1 MPENLEYEMET
12 KRGWNTGMGAWGKRK
27 KRSTNDSTIAENEA
41 NNTTGQRIT
50 RNGRKYILL
59 TPAQIRC
66 TVDFLKVYYNFF
78 PFFFFFSIS
87 VLLAKTKRTKG
98 WLALRGMWG

>member
-1 MPENLEYEMET
+1 MPENLEYEMEKLEMP

-27 KRSTNDSTIAENEA
+27 KRSTNDSSIAENEA

-78 PFFFFFSIS
+78 HFFFLFDFSF
-87 VLLAKTKRTKG
+87 AG
-98 WLALRGMWG
+98 QD

>member
-1 MPENLEYEMET
+1 MEKLEA
-12 KRGWNTGMGAWGKRK
+12 KRGWNTGMGGWGKRK
-27 KRSTNDSTIAENEA
+27 KRSTKDSTIEDEA

-66 TVDFLKVYYNFF
+66 TVDFLKVYYSFF
-78 PFFFFFSIS
+78 PFFFYFSIS

-98 WLALRGMWG
+98 WLTLRGMWG

>member
-1 MPENLEYEMET
+1 MEKLET
-12 KRGWNTGMGAWGKRK
+12 KRGWNTGMGGWGKRK
-27 KRSTNDSTIAENEA
+27 KRSTKDSTIEDEA

-59 TPAQIRC
+59 TPAQIR
-66 TVDFLKVYYNFF
+66 F
-78 PFFFFFSIS
+78 
-87 VLLAKTKRTKG
+87 LLAKTKRTKG

>member
-1 MPENLEYEMET
+1 MPENLEYETET

-27 KRSTNDSTIAENEA
+27 KRSTNDSSIAENEA

-66 TVDFLKVYYNFF
+66 TVEF
-78 PFFFFFSIS
+78 
-87 VLLAKTKRTKG
+87 
-98 WLALRGMWG
+98 

>member
-1 MPENLEYEMET
+1 MEKLET
-12 KRGWNTGMGAWGKRK
+12 KRGWNTGMGGWGKRK
-27 KRSTNDSTIAENEA
+27 KRSTKDSTIEDEA

-66 TVDFLKVYYNFF
+66 TVVLHTVAKLNF
-78 PFFFFFSIS
+78 SS
-87 VLLAKTKRTKG
+87 KKLLS
-98 WLALRGMWG
+98 MQHNFVS